1 MQTFLPYE
9 SFRDSAKCLDRQRL
23 GKQRVEAMQI
33 LNALQAG
40 STSRWRN
47 HPAVRMWRG
56 YENALGYY
64 MNVMINEWI
73 NRGYKNTMTYYEFQR
88 CNKSIFDIVKYPQ
101 WLGDDRL
108 YKSHRCNLY
117 RKDPNYYG
125 QFLWGRCDEKAPYW
139 WPVELKNK
147 KMNEEMRMYWNV

>member
-9 SFRDSAKCLDRQRL
+9 SFIDSAKCLDRQRL

-56 YENALGYY
+56 YEHALGYY
-64 MNVMINEWI
+64 MNVMIDEWI
-73 NRGYKNTMTYYEFQR
+73 DRGYKNTMNHYNYQTL
-88 CNKSIFDIVKYPQ
+88 KYPP
-101 WLGDDRL
+101 WIGDDRL
-108 YKSHRCNLY
+108 HKSHRCNLY

-125 QFLWGRCDEKAPYW
+125 RFLWLDIDEKAPYW

-147 KMNEEMRMYWNV
+147 KMNEEMMEYWKNV

>member
-33 LNALQAG
+33 LNALKAD
-40 STSRWRN
+40 SKSRWRN

-56 YENALGYY
+56 YEHTLGYY
-64 MNVMINEWI
+64 MNIMIKEWVS
-73 NRGYKNTMTYYEFQR
+73 RGYNNTMNLSDIPIDYD
-88 CNKSIFDIVKYPQ
+88 KSVLPP
-101 WLGDDRL
+101 WLGDNRL
-108 YKSHRCNLY
+108 HKSHQCNLY
-117 RKDPNYYG
+117 RKDPDYYG
-125 QFLWGRCDEKAPYW
+125 KFFGNEIDRKAPYW

-147 KMNEEMRMYWNV
+147 KMNEEMNRYWNV